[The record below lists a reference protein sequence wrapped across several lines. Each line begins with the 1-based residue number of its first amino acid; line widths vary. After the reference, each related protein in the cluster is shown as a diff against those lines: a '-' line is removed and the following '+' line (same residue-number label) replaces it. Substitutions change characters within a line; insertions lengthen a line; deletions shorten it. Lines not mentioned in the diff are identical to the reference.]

1 MGGKAFSHSDPP
13 LETPRMPKEVYLEV
27 KNKVIRALTPAF
39 GWIDSPIEGPG
50 KNDFG
55 DIDIIVSGLI
65 GDDMRKESILT
76 LINHLLEA
84 EAQIT
89 EPGSAVAAHFAIP
102 WPKHLPQPATHDPL
116 QDDDSNELE
125 SSATPI
131 GNISPAGTS
140 SSDLSRPQSAAPENP
155 ESNAEPLTLKELRDK
170 GRKILPHSVARQT
183 GLAVALMADSPDS
196 ELGSPSP
203 EGTFSPSPDSGKQ
216 RKSSWSAK
224 GKKLFI
230 PRSRSFSSFSNL
242 ISKLGQS
249 SWNSEDSSSDED
261 DKNKG
266 TSPDSITN
274 DKSGFYI
281 QVDIHYCDT
290 VKQAKYLR
298 FHQAHGDIWQLL
310 GSVIKPFGLTVD
322 NVGLWIRIPE
332 VELIDKKRAKI
343 LLTSVPNQIL
353 DFVGVSS
360 TEYWRPFSDVDAMF
374 GYISQSPMFYVPS
387 DYSEDYEMTSAKSND
402 RQRLAKRPVYAQWI
416 HAFKP
421 LCRSKGFYSKALTTR
436 EDVRNKAFETF
447 KIETEYHQR
456 LRDFL
461 FEKQKNEIIKEIKN
475 IFPGP
480 AQPTNQKAIQMRALH
495 IKAMKEIIIECVD
508 ASRYNIV
515 APKGVRLPNGLFNM
529 DRVRAFARTIEND
542 GGAKPSRVGTPG
554 LSRPRFLLFG
564 TGFLEGPRLPLG
576 RGVSRTG
583 ALPTTAELLRG
594 RAPGSG
600 VSQRTLRHF
609 GPIEGVTDLQAS
621 KVLISFFLNDICV

>member
-50 KNDFG
+50 KKDFG

-84 EAQIT
+84 DAQIT
-89 EPGSAVAAHFAIP
+89 EPGSAVAAHFAIH
-102 WPKHLPQPATHDPL
+102 WPKHLPQPVTHDPL
-116 QDDDSNELE
+116 QDDTSNELK
-125 SSATPI
+125 SSATPL
-131 GNISPAGTS
+131 GDVSSACTS
-140 SSDLSRPQSAAPENP
+140 SSDLSRPQSGAPGNP
-155 ESNAEPLTLKELRDK
+155 DSNAEPLTLKELQDK
-170 GRKILPHSVARQT
+170 GRTILPHAVARQT
-183 GLAVALMADSPDS
+183 GLAVALMADSPGS

-203 EGTFSPSPDSGKQ
+203 QGTFSPSPDSGKR

-249 SWNSEDSSSDED
+249 SWNSGDSSGDED
-261 DKNKG
+261 IKKKG
-266 TSPDSITN
+266 ASSTPDSIN
-274 DKSGFYI
+274 GDKSGFYI
-281 QVDIHYCDT
+281 QVDVHYCDT

-332 VELIDKKRAKI
+332 VERIDKKRAKI

-353 DFVGVSS
+353 EFVGVSS
-360 TEYWRPFSDVDAMF
+360 TEYWRPFADVNTMF

-387 DYSEDYEMTSAKSND
+387 DYSEDYEPTKSND
-402 RQRLAKRPVYAQWI
+402 RQRLAKRPVYAHWV
-416 HAFKP
+416 HVFKP
-421 LCRSKGFYSKALTTR
+421 LCRSQGFYSKALTTR
-436 EDVRNKAFETF
+436 EGVKNKAFETF
-447 KIETEYHQR
+447 KIESDYHQR
-456 LRDFL
+456 LREFL
-461 FEKQKNEIIKEIKN
+461 FEKQKNDIIKEIKN

-495 IKAMKEIIIECVD
+495 IKAMKEIIIERVD

-515 APKGVRLPNGLFNM
+515 APNSVRLPNGLFNM

-542 GGAKPSRVGTPG
+542 VVAAVERRNNPQARGGQAQPGRDARAITPEVPSLRDRLPGGA
-554 LSRPRFLLFG
+554 
-564 TGFLEGPRLPLG
+564 
-576 RGVSRTG
+576 
-583 ALPTTAELLRG
+583 
-594 RAPGSG
+594 
-600 VSQRTLRHF
+600 
-609 GPIEGVTDLQAS
+609 
-621 KVLISFFLNDICV
+621 